1 MGHKIW
7 IGPKKTA
14 KGTES
19 RAAAQAE
26 CDRANEPIEERRILA
41 LAALD
46 WHRSQTEP
54 LVGAAA
60 VRELTSPEGQSDRAK
75 EIWQKMI
82 ALNGHGPNR
91 SVTPGGPI
99 LPGAEADRIEALPTV
114 ADVEPIAAAMTDTPP
129 SIREPADADDRGPA
143 RTWGTWQAPPRRR
156 RNITSTARLPGAGKV
171 HLTIDLDDA
180 GHPCAIWIEVHKEG
194 SIVRGML
201 DAAAAL
207 ASQGLQH
214 GASIHEVAERMIGV
228 QFEPDGAVEG
238 HALVKECLSIVDL
251 LGRMIEAEFPR
262 APREDVL
269 ADEAAR
275 RAGGGK

>member
-1 MGHKIW
+1 MS
-7 IGPKKTA
+7 
-14 KGTES
+14 S
-19 RAAAQAE
+19 R
-26 CDRANEPIEERRILA
+26 IVGRRLVV
-41 LAALD
+41 D
-46 WHRSQTEP
+46 GGP

-60 VRELTSPEGQSDRAK
+60 VRELTAGVSEVRLMPEPIQPSPAFAR
-75 EIWQKMI
+75 
-82 ALNGHGPNR
+82 
-91 SVTPGGPI
+91 TPGKV
-99 LPGAEADRIEALPTV
+99 AALPTV

-180 GHPCAIWIEVHKEG
+180 GQPCAIWVEVHKEG

-207 ASQGLQH
+207 ASQALQH

-228 QFEPDGAVEG
+228 RFEPDGAVEG
-238 HALVKECLSIVDL
+238 HETVTECLSIVDL

-262 APREDVL
+262 AG
-269 ADEAAR
+269 AR
-275 RAGGGK
+275 RAGGGT

>member
-1 MGHKIW
+1 MSSLIK
-7 IGPKKTA
+7 GP
-14 KGTES
+14 
-19 RAAAQAE
+19 
-26 CDRANEPIEERRILA
+26 
-41 LAALD
+41 LD
-46 WHRSQTEP
+46 
-54 LVGAAA
+54 GAAA
-60 VRELTSPEGQSDRAK
+60 VRELT
-75 EIWQKMI
+75 
-82 ALNGHGPNR
+82 
-91 SVTPGGPI
+91 
-99 LPGAEADRIEALPTV
+99 GAEPIVISRGNRTDAEFRAHGRAVAAGLEQPDWYALP
-114 ADVEPIAAAMTDTPP
+114 ASIGREPIAAAMTAAPP

-180 GHPCAIWIEVHKEG
+180 GHPCAIWVEVHKEG

-228 QFEPDGAVEG
+228 RFEPDGAVEG
-238 HALVKECLSIVDL
+238 HATVRECLSIVDL

-262 APREDVL
+262 A
-269 ADEAAR
+269 AAR
-275 RAGGGK
+275 RAGGGE